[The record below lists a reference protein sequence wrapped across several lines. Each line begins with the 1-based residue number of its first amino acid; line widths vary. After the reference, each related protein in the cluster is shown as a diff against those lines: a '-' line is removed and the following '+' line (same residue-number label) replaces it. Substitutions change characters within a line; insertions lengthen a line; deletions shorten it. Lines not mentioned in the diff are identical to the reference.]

1 MRFSLALLIASCIAI
16 GIFGSDVQCQGDE
29 TSQEKVDKPENDKPE
44 NDKTSDVADDSK
56 SRRILFF
63 TAPWCG
69 ACQKL
74 KKSEFPELIETNWKI
89 GVKPTDQIQIVDG
102 DKHPEMMKKYG
113 IQFLPTL
120 ILEVDGKVVDKRGY
134 LNAYN
139 IAEMYYGRLE

>member
-1 MRFSLALLIASCIAI
+1 MRLSLAPLLLSCFAV
-16 GIFGSDVQCQGDE
+16 GIFGSDVQCQGDGI
-29 TSQEKVDKPENDKPE
+29 SQRKVTKPMNDE
-44 NDKTSDVADDSK
+44 TSDVTVKSK

-69 ACQKL
+69 ICQKL

>member
-1 MRFSLALLIASCIAI
+1 MRFSHALLFTSCIAI
-16 GIFGSDVQCQGDE
+16 GMFGSDVQCQGDGIP
-29 TSQEKVDKPENDKPE
+29 QENVAISMNDK
-44 NDKTSDVADDSK
+44 KTSDVAVESK

-74 KKSEFPELIETNWKI
+74 KHSEFPELIETNWKI
-89 GVKPTDQIQIVDG
+89 GVNPTDQIQIIDG
-102 DKHPEMMKKYG
+102 DKHPELLKKYG
-113 IQFLPTL
+113 IEFLPTL

-139 IAEMYYGRLE
+139 IAEMYYGRL